1 MTALLRR
8 LHPRSQRASPFRR
21 FLCPRPLA
29 SRGVP
34 GGSMCF
40 RTRPSR
46 PIPRL
51 ALSFPMVLTARP
63 PLLTT
68 RAACRIE
75 SRRAIAL
82 LRWAMPS
89 TAPPSSRSRRG
100 ACPVLRASLR
110 LAALSGYP
118 PTNAAALNEP
128 VLAGLPVARSPR
140 FFRGRIAAPKRRSSC
155 AWTRLSWK
163 ARSICSA
170 PVPTI
175 HRRSL

>member
-1 MTALLRR
+1 MRRSRRKAVPIPSLSMTFA
-8 LHPRSQRASPFRR
+8 AR
-21 FLCPRPLA
+21 FLATGTSPRMSATSTSAAL
-29 SRGVP
+29 SRLVSSAFESSQGEEGVDDGSAAQTAPAESTRFTVPALPMPAPACEP
-34 GGSMCF
+34 GRAGRVVMCF

-89 TAPPSSRSRRG
+89 TAPPSSRSRRLAPARV
-100 ACPVLRASLR
+100 ACAHRCA
-110 LAALSGYP
+110 P
-118 PTNAAALNEP
+118 P
-128 VLAGLPVARSPR
+128 R
-140 FFRGRIAAPKRRSSC
+140 
-155 AWTRLSWK
+155 
-163 ARSICSA
+163 
-170 PVPTI
+170 
-175 HRRSL
+175 